1 MNNIDNIEGIIG
13 SSENYIHKVGNCYL
27 TVSELDIL
35 NRYEID
41 YKSCLNNKELLMKI
55 EDYLEYEDNEELE
68 NLSANLAERC
78 YYIDTNK

>member
-13 SSENYIHKVGNCYL
+13 SSDNCINKVGYCYL
-27 TVSELDIL
+27 SKSEVNIL

-41 YKSCLNNKELLMKI
+41 YKSCLNNKELLLKI

-68 NLSANLAERC
+68 SLSAKIAERG
-78 YYIDTNK
+78 YYLDTNK

>member
-13 SSENYIHKVGNCYL
+13 NSDNFYL
-27 TVSELDIL
+27 TKSEVNVL

-41 YKSCLNNKELLMKI
+41 YKSCLNNKELLLKI

-68 NLSANLAERC
+68 NLSANIAERG

>member
-13 SSENYIHKVGNCYL
+13 SSDNFINKVGNCYL
-27 TVSELDIL
+27 TKSEVNVL

-41 YKSCLNNKELLMKI
+41 YKSCLNNKELLLKI

-68 NLSANLAERC
+68 NLSANIAERG